1 MKIIQGLKNVPKST
15 IIQDIM
21 VKDVAYA
28 TLPGSRDEVL
38 NILKDKKISGVPIL
52 KGGKVTGVV
61 SRTDLLKNPEE
72 EQIAMLMTRDPVT
85 VSPDANIV
93 DAAKLLLENNIR
105 RLPVVTDGNL
115 AGMVTIADI
124 IASIADLDITEQ
136 IGPYLDDGVVAVWSE
151 TPLPLVARIM
161 ELSHKKA
168 VPILDSDLE
177 LVGIISELDVINAS
191 IIEDSVEMSD
201 MSAGSDD
208 DEWTWESM
216 RDTMSIYYSV
226 SRIKVPDIVVKDI
239 MIKEPITAS
248 YISEVSDCALKMKRA
263 RIDQMPVVNANQK
276 LLGIL
281 KDRDLLKVLVKH

>member
-1 MKIIQGLKNVPKST
+1 MPKST

>member
-1 MKIIQGLKNVPKST
+1 MPKST

-38 NILKDKKISGVPIL
+38 NILKDKRISGVPIL

-61 SRTDLLKNPEE
+61 SRTDLLKSPEE
-72 EQIAMLMTRDPVT
+72 EQIALLMTRNPVT
-85 VSPDANIV
+85 ISPDANIV

-115 AGMVTIADI
+115 MGMVTIADI

-226 SRIKVPDIVVKDI
+226 SRIKVPDTVVKE
-239 MIKEPITAS
+239 MMVKEPITAS
-248 YISEVSDCALKMKRA
+248 YISEISDCALKMKRA
-263 RIDQMPVVNANQK
+263 KIDQMPVVNANQK

-281 KDRDLLKVLVKH
+281 KDRDLLKVLIKD